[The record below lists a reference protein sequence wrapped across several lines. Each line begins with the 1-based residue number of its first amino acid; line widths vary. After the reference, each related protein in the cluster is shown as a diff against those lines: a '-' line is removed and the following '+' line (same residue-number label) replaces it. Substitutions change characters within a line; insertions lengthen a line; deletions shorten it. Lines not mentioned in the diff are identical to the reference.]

1 MSSMLRKF
9 KKNQNL
15 NFSMSIKFV
24 CPKCES
30 TKLIPQSAFQ
40 KMNNDTFKNNPIFL
54 CDKCK
59 IKMNPTTV
67 EVDY

>member
-1 MSSMLRKF
+1 MLRKF

-15 NFSMSIKFV
+15 NFSMGIKFV
-24 CPKCES
+24 CPKCGNV
-30 TKLIPQSAFQ
+30 KLIPQSTFQ
-40 KMNNDTFKNNPIFL
+40 KMNNHTFKNNTIFL

-59 IKMNPTTV
+59 IKMKPTSV